1 MPSRS
6 PVSRPRSPT
15 GDTTSRPNRRQSR
28 ADRRQSTVERR
39 QPSGGIPDALA
50 RRVIIEQIRPAI
62 DNGRWPIKRTVGELV
77 QVFATIFADGHD
89 LVAAVLRDCCAGPTA
104 DSPLAAG
111 EWRETPMTM
120 TTPGTDEWAGHFAV
134 APEPGWHEYQI
145 VAWVDAFRTWRRD
158 LQVKASAGQELSV
171 EMVEGALLI
180 RAAAARA
187 GRIDAVNARVTSMNR
202 RPHILRIQG
211 ALGIFCSHVQSFSS

>member
-1 MPSRS
+1 MPARS
-6 PVSRPRSPT
+6 PVSRPRPPSD
-15 GDTTSRPNRRQSR
+15 DTASGPNRRRSR

-39 QPSGGIPDALA
+39 QPPAGIPDALA

-77 QVFATIFADGHD
+77 QVFANIFADGHD
-89 LVAAVLRDCCAGPTA
+89 VVAAVLRDCCAGPTA
-104 DSPLAAG
+104 DTPPPAG
-111 EWRETPMTM
+111 EWRETAMTM
-120 TTPGTDEWAGHFAV
+120 VAPGTDEWTGQFAA

-171 EMVEGALLI
+171 EMAEGALLI
-180 RAAAARA
+180 R
-187 GRIDAVNARVTSMNR
+187 
-202 RPHILRIQG
+202 
-211 ALGIFCSHVQSFSS
+211 